1 MMRGLKVVFNKEM
14 RRVFREPKMIFSLF
28 ILPVILMIGIYGLIG
43 YLGQNMTQDIE
54 DHRSIV
60 YMENMPEEI
69 SAMMSDFAA
78 QSEIISFDGS
88 SDLEA
93 MKAQVA
99 DGSIDL
105 IVIFPENFMET
116 VNSYE
121 EQGEIPDIQVFYN
134 PSEDYSSEAW
144 TRLNTALDGIV
155 RPSLLAQRI
164 GDMNMLEVFTV
175 NASGGGIVIDEQRAA
190 GQILSMMLPY
200 LITILLFAGTM
211 SLGTDTITG
220 EKERGT
226 MASML
231 VTPVRR
237 SDIVLGKLLA
247 LTFMSMLSAA
257 VYIIA
262 LVVAMPQA
270 MGTGDLEFSFNASQ
284 IVMVVILMILLAF
297 FYVAL
302 VGLVAVLAKT
312 MKEATTYV
320 SPLYI
325 IVIVAGL
332 FTMLSTSGGHE
343 TWEYLVPIYNVA
355 LALGEIFTQ
364 ELTVVHFLL
373 TTGSTLVYSALISG
387 IIVKAFNSERFMFNA

>member
-1 MMRGLKVVFNKEM
+1 
-14 RRVFREPKMIFSLF
+14 MIFSLF
-28 ILPVILMIGIYGLIG
+28 ILPVILMIGIYALIG
-43 YLGQNMTQDIE
+43 YLGKNMTQDIE
-54 DHRSIV
+54 EHKSIV
-60 YMENMPEEI
+60 YVENMPEEI
-69 SAMMSDFAA
+69 SGLMGDFMD
-78 QSEIISFDGS
+78 QSQVTVFDES

-93 MKAQVA
+93 MKALVA

-105 IVIFPENFMET
+105 IVIFPENFMES
-116 VNSYE
+116 VESYTE
-121 EQGEIPDIQVFYN
+121 GGEIPDIQVFYN
-134 PSEDYSSEAW
+134 PSEDYSNEAW
-144 TRLNTALDGIV
+144 TRLNTVFDDSIRPAL
-155 RPSLLAQRI
+155 LTQRI
-164 GDMNMLEVFTV
+164 GDLKMLDVFTV
-175 NASGGGIVIDEQRAA
+175 NASGGGTIIDEQRAA

-247 LTFMSMLSAA
+247 LTCMSMLSAA

-262 LVVAMPQA
+262 LVVAMPQT
-270 MGTGDLEFSFNASQ
+270 MGTGDLAFSFNASQ
-284 IVMVVILMILLAF
+284 VLMVIVLMILLAF
-297 FYVAL
+297 FYVSL

-343 TWEYLVPIYNVA
+343 TWEYLIPIYNVA

-373 TTGSTLVYSALISG
+373 TIGSTLVYSALLSG
-387 IIVKAFNSERFMFNA
+387 VIVKAFNSERFMFNA

>member
-1 MMRGLKVVFNKEM
+1 M

>member
-78 QSEIISFDGS
+78 QSEIIPIDGS

-175 NASGGGIVIDEQRAA
+175 NASGGGTVIDEQRAA

-284 IVMVVILMILLAF
+284 IIMVVILMILLAF

>member
-78 QSEIISFDGS
+78 QSEIIPIDGS

-175 NASGGGIVIDEQRAA
+175 NASGGGTVIDEQRAA

>member
-1 MMRGLKVVFNKEM
+1 MRGLKVVFNKEM

-78 QSEIISFDGS
+78 QSEIIPFDGS

>member
-78 QSEIISFDGS
+78 QSEIIPFDGS

-155 RPSLLAQRI
+155 RPGLLAQRI

-175 NASGGGIVIDEQRAA
+175 NASGGGTVIDEQRAA

-270 MGTGDLEFSFNASQ
+270 MGTGDLEFYFNASQ

>member
-1 MMRGLKVVFNKEM
+1 
-14 RRVFREPKMIFSLF
+14 
-28 ILPVILMIGIYGLIG
+28 
-43 YLGQNMTQDIE
+43 
-54 DHRSIV
+54 
-60 YMENMPEEI
+60 
-69 SAMMSDFAA
+69 MMSDFAA

>member
-1 MMRGLKVVFNKEM
+1 MRGLKVVFNKEM

-28 ILPVILMIGIYGLIG
+28 ILPVILMIGIYALIG
-43 YLGQNMTQDIE
+43 YLGKNMTQDIE
-54 DHRSIV
+54 EHKSIV
-60 YMENMPEEI
+60 YVENMPEEI
-69 SAMMSDFAA
+69 SGLMGDFMD
-78 QSEIISFDGS
+78 QSQVTVFDES

-93 MKAQVA
+93 MKALVA

-105 IVIFPENFMET
+105 IVIFPENFMES
-116 VNSYE
+116 VESYTE
-121 EQGEIPDIQVFYN
+121 RGEIPDIQVFYN
-134 PSEDYSSEAW
+134 PSEDYSNEAW
-144 TRLNTALDGIV
+144 TRLNTVFDDSIRPAL
-155 RPSLLAQRI
+155 LTQRI
-164 GDMNMLEVFTV
+164 GDLKMLDVFTV
-175 NASGGGIVIDEQRAA
+175 NASGGGTIIDEQSAA

-247 LTFMSMLSAA
+247 LTCMSMLSAA

-262 LVVAMPQA
+262 LVVAMPQT
-270 MGTGDLEFSFNASQ
+270 MGTGDLAFSFNASQ
-284 IVMVVILMILLAF
+284 VLMVIVLMILLAF
-297 FYVAL
+297 FYVSL

-343 TWEYLVPIYNVA
+343 TWEYLIPIYNVA

-373 TTGSTLVYSALISG
+373 TIGSTLVYSALLSG
-387 IIVKAFNSERFMFNA
+387 VIVKAFNSERFMFNA

>member
-144 TRLNTALDGIV
+144 TRLNTASVSYTHL
-155 RPSLLAQRI
+155 
-164 GDMNMLEVFTV
+164 T
-175 NASGGGIVIDEQRAA
+175 
-190 GQILSMMLPY
+190 LP
-200 LITILLFAGTM
+200 TI
-211 SLGTDTITG
+211 
-220 EKERGT
+220 R
-226 MASML
+226 L
-231 VTPVRR
+231 V
-237 SDIVLGKLLA
+237 
-247 LTFMSMLSAA
+247 
-257 VYIIA
+257 
-262 LVVAMPQA
+262 
-270 MGTGDLEFSFNASQ
+270 
-284 IVMVVILMILLAF
+284 
-297 FYVAL
+297 
-302 VGLVAVLAKT
+302 
-312 MKEATTYV
+312 
-320 SPLYI
+320 
-325 IVIVAGL
+325 
-332 FTMLSTSGGHE
+332 
-343 TWEYLVPIYNVA
+343 
-355 LALGEIFTQ
+355 
-364 ELTVVHFLL
+364 
-373 TTGSTLVYSALISG
+373 
-387 IIVKAFNSERFMFNA
+387 

>member
-78 QSEIISFDGS
+78 QSEIIPFDGS

-175 NASGGGIVIDEQRAA
+175 NASGGGTVIDEQRAA

-284 IVMVVILMILLAF
+284 IIMVVILMILLAF

>member
-1 MMRGLKVVFNKEM
+1 
-14 RRVFREPKMIFSLF
+14 
-28 ILPVILMIGIYGLIG
+28 
-43 YLGQNMTQDIE
+43 
-54 DHRSIV
+54 
-60 YMENMPEEI
+60 
-69 SAMMSDFAA
+69 
-78 QSEIISFDGS
+78 
-88 SDLEA
+88 
-93 MKAQVA
+93 
-99 DGSIDL
+99 
-105 IVIFPENFMET
+105 
-116 VNSYE
+116 
-121 EQGEIPDIQVFYN
+121 
-134 PSEDYSSEAW
+134 
-144 TRLNTALDGIV
+144 
-155 RPSLLAQRI
+155 
-164 GDMNMLEVFTV
+164 
-175 NASGGGIVIDEQRAA
+175 
-190 GQILSMMLPY
+190 
-200 LITILLFAGTM
+200 
-211 SLGTDTITG
+211 
-220 EKERGT
+220 

-284 IVMVVILMILLAF
+284 IIMVVILMILLAF

>member
-78 QSEIISFDGS
+78 QSEIIPIDGS

-121 EQGEIPDIQVFYN
+121 KQGEIPDIQVFYN

-175 NASGGGIVIDEQRAA
+175 NASGGGTVIDEQRAA

>member
-78 QSEIISFDGS
+78 QSEIIPIDGS

-175 NASGGGIVIDEQRAA
+175 NASGGGTVIDEQRAA

-284 IVMVVILMILLAF
+284 IIMVVILMILLAF

-302 VGLVAVLAKT
+302 IGLVAVLAKT

>member
-1 MMRGLKVVFNKEM
+1 MRGLKVVFNKEM

-28 ILPVILMIGIYGLIG
+28 ILPVILMIGIYALIG
-43 YLGQNMTQDIE
+43 YLGKNMTQDIE
-54 DHRSIV
+54 EHKSIV
-60 YMENMPEEI
+60 YVENMPEEI
-69 SAMMSDFAA
+69 SGLMGDFMD
-78 QSEIISFDGS
+78 QSQVTVFDES

-93 MKAQVA
+93 MKALVA

-105 IVIFPENFMET
+105 IVIFPENFMES
-116 VNSYE
+116 VESYTE
-121 EQGEIPDIQVFYN
+121 GGEIPDIQVFYN
-134 PSEDYSSEAW
+134 PSEDYSNEAW
-144 TRLNTALDGIV
+144 TRLNTVFDDSIRPAL
-155 RPSLLAQRI
+155 LTQRI
-164 GDMNMLEVFTV
+164 GDLKMLDVFTV
-175 NASGGGIVIDEQRAA
+175 YASGGGTIIDEQRAA

-247 LTFMSMLSAA
+247 LTCMSMLSAA

-262 LVVAMPQA
+262 LVVAMPQT
-270 MGTGDLEFSFNASQ
+270 MGTGDLAFSFNASQ
-284 IVMVVILMILLAF
+284 VLMVIVLMILLAF
-297 FYVAL
+297 FYVSL

-343 TWEYLVPIYNVA
+343 TWEYLIPIYNVA

-373 TTGSTLVYSALISG
+373 TIGSTLVYSALLSG
-387 IIVKAFNSERFMFNA
+387 VIVKAFNSERFMFNA

>member
-1 MMRGLKVVFNKEM
+1 MRGLKVVFNKEM

-28 ILPVILMIGIYGLIG
+28 ILPVILMIGIYALIG
-43 YLGQNMTQDIE
+43 YLGKNMTQDIE
-54 DHRSIV
+54 EHKSIV
-60 YMENMPEEI
+60 YVENMPEEI
-69 SAMMSDFAA
+69 SGLMGDFMD
-78 QSEIISFDGS
+78 QSQVTVFDES

-93 MKAQVA
+93 MKALVA

-105 IVIFPENFMET
+105 IVIFPENFMES
-116 VNSYE
+116 VESYTE
-121 EQGEIPDIQVFYN
+121 GGEIPDIQVFYN
-134 PSEDYSSEAW
+134 PSEDYSNEAW
-144 TRLNTALDGIV
+144 TRLNTVFDDSIRPAL
-155 RPSLLAQRI
+155 LTQRI
-164 GDMNMLEVFTV
+164 GDLKMLDVFTV
-175 NASGGGIVIDEQRAA
+175 NASGGGTIIDEQRAA

-247 LTFMSMLSAA
+247 LTCMSMLSAA

-262 LVVAMPQA
+262 LVVAMPQT
-270 MGTGDLEFSFNASQ
+270 MGTGDLAFSFNASQ
-284 IVMVVILMILLAF
+284 VLMVIVLMILLAF
-297 FYVAL
+297 FYVSL

-343 TWEYLVPIYNVA
+343 TWEYLIPIYNVA

-373 TTGSTLVYSALISG
+373 TIGSTLVYSALLSG
-387 IIVKAFNSERFMFNA
+387 VIVKAFNSERFMFNA

>member
-1 MMRGLKVVFNKEM
+1 
-14 RRVFREPKMIFSLF
+14 
-28 ILPVILMIGIYGLIG
+28 
-43 YLGQNMTQDIE
+43 MT
-54 DHRSIV
+54 
-60 YMENMPEEI
+60 
-69 SAMMSDFAA
+69 
-78 QSEIISFDGS
+78 
-88 SDLEA
+88 
-93 MKAQVA
+93 
-99 DGSIDL
+99 
-105 IVIFPENFMET
+105 
-116 VNSYE
+116 
-121 EQGEIPDIQVFYN
+121 
-134 PSEDYSSEAW
+134 
-144 TRLNTALDGIV
+144 
-155 RPSLLAQRI
+155 
-164 GDMNMLEVFTV
+164 
-175 NASGGGIVIDEQRAA
+175 
-190 GQILSMMLPY
+190 MMLPY

-247 LTFMSMLSAA
+247 LTCMSMLSAA

-262 LVVAMPQA
+262 LVVAMPQT
-270 MGTGDLEFSFNASQ
+270 MGTGDLAFSFNASQ
-284 IVMVVILMILLAF
+284 VLMVIVLMILLAF
-297 FYVAL
+297 FYVSL

-343 TWEYLVPIYNVA
+343 TWEYLIPIYNVA

-373 TTGSTLVYSALISG
+373 TIGSTLVYSALLSG
-387 IIVKAFNSERFMFNA
+387 VIVKAFNSERFMFNA